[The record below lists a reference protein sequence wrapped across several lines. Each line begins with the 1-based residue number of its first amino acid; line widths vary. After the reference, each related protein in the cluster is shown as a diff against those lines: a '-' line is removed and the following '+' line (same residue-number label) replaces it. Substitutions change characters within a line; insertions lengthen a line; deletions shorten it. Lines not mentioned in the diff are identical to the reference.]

1 MPRKRATRS
10 TPASRG
16 SRAGAGRAVL
26 AFLLGVGAA
35 AAGGYLYL
43 HSTSRTPA
51 PSTPTPL
58 PASRAQPPQPLL
70 PRARPVAP
78 FGTSEDVFEAGAR
91 LYSGR
96 CASCHGTPKGDIAT
110 TPPASQFW
118 RGDRHPVAAQAP
130 GDLYNEI
137 ARGALGKGMPAY
149 EAALTDTQI
158 WQLAL
163 LLKHADEDLPD
174 PVIDILNHRPGSTG
188 ASR

>member
-10 TPASRG
+10 TPAGRG
-16 SRAGAGRAVL
+16 SRVGAGRALL

-51 PSTPTPL
+51 PSTSAPL
-58 PASRAQPPQPLL
+58 PVSRAQPPQPIV
-70 PRARPVAP
+70 PKVRRIAP

-96 CASCHGTPKGDIAT
+96 CASCHGTPRSEVAS

-118 RGDRHPVAAQAP
+118 RGARHTVAAQAP
-130 GDLYNEI
+130 GDLYDEI
-137 ARGALGKGMPAY
+137 ARGAPGKGMPAY
-149 EAALTDTQI
+149 EATLTDTQL

-163 LLKHADEDLPD
+163 LLKHAGEDLPD